1 VILGI
6 GIDVVKVERMAAW
19 VDTPGLAR
27 RFFSAEELSS
37 LPVERAARLEYLA
50 ARFAAKE
57 AFGKALGT
65 GLRGMALTEIA
76 VRKTESGQP
85 ELSLSGKCRDLFVQ
99 RGGKSAHLSLS
110 HDGGVSVAVAIIE
123 G

>member
-19 VDTPGLAR
+19 VDNPGLAR
-27 RFFSAEELSS
+27 RFFSADELSL
-37 LPVERAARLEYLA
+37 LPTERLARLEYLA

-65 GLRGMALTEIA
+65 GLRGIALSEIA
-76 VRKTESGQP
+76 VRKAPSGQP
-85 ELSLSGKCRDLFVQ
+85 EYALSGKCKEMFIQ